1 MVILHLLV
9 NATLSKKKKKILNEL
24 YVYLYIVKLV
34 LNANIRVFNSH
45 VEALNYTTYIL

>member
-34 LNANIRVFNSH
+34 LNIRVFNSH